1 MRIALDIRRAGDF
14 GIGTYLRNILQQ
26 LARQDSENQYLL
38 IGAPR
43 HLEEIGSLPENFS
56 SLPFEAEPGT
66 FRTHLRLPLLLE
78 NHRIDLLHM
87 PWFYAPAFV
96 PCRLVI
102 TVHDLTEIAAPEVGS
117 SRVVQTAR
125 LWFARRALERA
136 DRILAVSENAKRELE
151 RGFEVPA
158 GKVEVV
164 YNAVEERFLTEPIA
178 ADADHVLARY
188 AVDGPFVLYVGN
200 IRPQKNLA
208 RLIEAFAVVKD
219 ELRDDPKFAHLKL
232 IVIGDS
238 LAPHPDLRRAVVR
251 TRLREDVRFL
261 GFVPLATLRVFYA
274 SARAFL
280 FPSLYEGFGLPPL
293 EAMAHG
299 APVLASDTSA
309 LPEVLGD
316 AALLVNSENVFELA
330 KGIRQIVTDDDLRAR
345 LIAAGRAQVR
355 KYSWERAAKQVL
367 QVYEN
372 ALASGRD
379 AKKSAAPH
387 SSVANSPA
395 EPSETTEASVVASA
409 ATKTESAR
417 TARVGADE

>member
-26 LARQDSENQYLL
+26 LSRQDSENQYSL

-43 HLEEIGSLPENFS
+43 HMEEIGTLPENFKC
-56 SLPFEAEPGT
+56 LPFAAEPGT
-66 FRTHLRLPLLLE
+66 FRTHFRLPLLLE

-136 DRILAVSENAKRELE
+136 DRILAVSENAKRELA
-151 RGFEVPA
+151 RGFEVPE

-164 YNAVEERFLTEPIA
+164 YNAVDERFLTEPLSG
-178 ADADHVLARY
+178 DAENILARY

-208 RLIEAFAVVKD
+208 RLIEAFAVVKN
-219 ELRDDPKFAHLKL
+219 ELRGDPQFAQLKL
-232 IVIGDS
+232 FVIGDS

-261 GFVPLATLRVFYA
+261 GFVPLGALRVFYA

-299 APVLASDTSA
+299 VPVLASDTSA
-309 LPEVLGD
+309 LPEVLED

-330 KGIRQIVTDDDLRAR
+330 RGIRQIVTEEGLRTR

-367 QVYEN
+367 EVYR
-372 ALASGRD
+372 AVHVTGREP
-379 AKKSAAPH
+379 KKTVTRPGVSI
-387 SSVANSPA
+387 N
-395 EPSETTEASVVASA
+395 VVMQ
-409 ATKTESAR
+409 
-417 TARVGADE
+417 ADETSAIEAARARGEN

>member
-1 MRIALDIRRAGDF
+1 
-14 GIGTYLRNILQQ
+14 
-26 LARQDSENQYLL
+26 
-38 IGAPR
+38 
-43 HLEEIGSLPENFS
+43 
-56 SLPFEAEPGT
+56 
-66 FRTHLRLPLLLE
+66 
-78 NHRIDLLHM
+78 M

-117 SRVVQTAR
+117 SRLVQTAR

-208 RLIEAFAVVKD
+208 RLIEAFAVVKN

-345 LIAAGRAQVR
+345 LIAAGRAQIR

-417 TARVGADE
+417 AARVGADE